1 MAQGSASGLHGEREW
16 LTVRAVAGMCGLACM
31 LAGAAAGAAAQELT
45 GTLDVQVVPERP
57 SYTYRVGE
65 PVAFVIEVR
74 RDGHLL
80 PDVPVRY
87 EYGPEMMPPAGEG
100 TATSGTAPLRVEA
113 GRLAQPGFL
122 RLVATAT
129 LGDRTYRGVGT
140 AAVDP
145 DAIAPTVP
153 NPPDFDSFWA
163 NGTAQLAKVPVAPT
177 RELLPTYSTPTTNVY
192 HVSLQTTGVGPDS
205 ISRVYGILCEPKAPG
220 RYPALLSVPG
230 AGIRPY
236 RGLIDPCER
245 GIITLQIGIHGIP
258 VTLDPTVYS
267 SLAAGGLARYMTI
280 NIDDRDRYY
289 YRRVYLAT
297 VRANDYLTS
306 LPNYDGANLGVVGG
320 SQGGALAIVTAAL
333 DPRVKGLASS
343 YPALADVTGY
353 LHGRAGG
360 WPHFFA
366 PTRPGAGPTD
376 EKLATLPYF
385 DVVNF
390 ARRLR
395 VPGVYTWGYNDE
407 TCPPTSIHAAYNVIT
422 APKSWLLALETGH
435 NTTPEQTVRMQ
446 AWMEQLLKTGQAPAA
461 IPATLPLVTQAVP

>member
-1 MAQGSASGLHGEREW
+1 MWMCAARNGWRGVGLLAL
-16 LTVRAVAGMCGLACM
+16 LTLVAGRAES
-31 LAGAAAGAAAQELT
+31 QELT
-45 GTLDVQVVPERP
+45 GTVQVRVVPERA
-57 SYTYRVGE
+57 SWTYEVGE
-65 PVAFVIEVR
+65 PVAFTVDVR
-74 RDGHLL
+74 RDGHPLVG
-80 PDVPVRY
+80 VPVRY
-87 EYGPEMMPPAGEG
+87 EYGPEMMPAAVEGEATTG
-100 TATSGTAPLRVEA
+100 ETALRVEA
-113 GRLAQPGFL
+113 GTMQQPGFL

-129 LGDRTYRGVGT
+129 VGERSYRGVGT
-140 AAVDP
+140 AGVDP
-145 DAIAPTVP
+145 ARIQPTVTDP
-153 NPPDFDSFWA
+153 ADFDAFWEA
-163 NGTAQLAKVPVAPT
+163 GRTQLATIPMAAT
-177 RELLPTYSTPTTNVY
+177 RELLPTYSTPSANVY

-205 ISRVYGILCEPKAPG
+205 ISRVYGILCEPRAPG

-245 GIITLQIGIHGIP
+245 GIITLQIGIHGLP

-306 LPNYDGANLGVVGG
+306 LDNYDGTNLGVVGG

-333 DPRVKGLASS
+333 DARVKGLAAS

-353 LHGRAGG
+353 VHGRAGG
-360 WPHFFA
+360 WPHFFH

-395 VPGVYTWGYNDE
+395 VPGIYTWGYNDE
-407 TCPPTSIHAAYNVIT
+407 TCPPTSIHAAFNVIT
-422 APKSWLLALETGH
+422 SPKAWLLALETGH

-446 AWMEQLLKTGQAPAA
+446 AWMEALLKTGRAPE
-461 IPATLPLVTQAVP
+461 AVPTSLPARPTSQP

>member
-1 MAQGSASGLHGEREW
+1 MRTRCWRPGRSCAGVLVLAL
-16 LTVRAVAGMCGLACM
+16 LAAVPI
-31 LAGAAAGAAAQELT
+31 AARGQELT
-45 GTLDVQVVPERP
+45 GTLQVRVVPERP
-57 SYTYRVGE
+57 SWTYRVGE
-65 PVAFVIEVR
+65 PIAFTIDVR
-74 RDGHLL
+74 RDGHPLSG
-80 PDVPVRY
+80 VNVRY
-87 EYGPEMMPPAGEG
+87 EFGPEMLPPTGKGE
-100 TATSGTAPLRVEA
+100 ATTGAAPLRVEA
-113 GRLAQPGFL
+113 GAMSQPGFL

-129 LGDRTYRGVGT
+129 HGDRRYRGVGT
-140 AAVDP
+140 AGVEP
-145 DAIAPTVP
+145 ERIQPTVEHP
-153 NPPDFDSFWA
+153 ADFDTFWSTGKA
-163 NGTAQLAKVPVAPT
+163 ELAAIPVAAT
-177 RELLPTYSTPTTNVY
+177 RELLPTYSTPATNVY
-192 HVSLQTTGVGPDS
+192 HVSLQTAGVGPDT
-205 ISRVYGILCEPKAPG
+205 ISRVYGILCEPSAPG

-236 RGLIDPCER
+236 RGLIEPCER

-258 VTLDPTVYS
+258 VTLDPSVYS

-306 LPNYDGANLGVVGG
+306 LPNYDGSNLGVVGG

-360 WPHFFA
+360 WPHFFH

-376 EKLATLPYF
+376 DKRATLPYF

-390 ARRLR
+390 ARRVR
-395 VPGVYTWGYNDE
+395 VPGIYTWGYNDE
-407 TCPPTSIHAAYNVIT
+407 TCPPTSIHAAFNVID
-422 APKSWLLALETGH
+422 APKAWLLALETGH
-435 NTTPEQTVRMQ
+435 STTPEQTVRMQ
-446 AWMEQLLKTGQAPAA
+446 AWMEELLKTGRAPDA
-461 IPATLPLVTQAVP
+461 IPATLTTTAR

>member
-1 MAQGSASGLHGEREW
+1 MTQWRTGLFRVVTAIAVVAGVSGLAR
-16 LTVRAVAGMCGLACM
+16 
-31 LAGAAAGAAAQELT
+31 AQELT

-65 PVAFVIEVR
+65 PVTFLIEVR

-87 EYGPEMMPPAGEG
+87 EYGPEMIEPAGEG
-100 TATSGTAPLRVEA
+100 TATSGTSALRVQA
-113 GRLAQPGFL
+113 GSLTQPGFL

-129 LGDRTYRGVGT
+129 LGARTYRGVGT

-145 DAIAPTVP
+145 GAIAPTVP
-153 NPPDFDSFWA
+153 NPPDFDAFWA
-163 NGTAQLAKVPVAPT
+163 DGKAQLAKVPMSPT

-192 HVSLQTTGVGPDS
+192 HVSLQTAGVGPDS
-205 ISRVYGILCEPKAPG
+205 TSRVYGILCEPKAPG

-306 LPNYDGANLGVVGG
+306 LPNYDGSNLGVVGG

-366 PTRPGAGPTD
+366 PTRPGAGPTA

-395 VPGVYTWGYNDE
+395 VPGIYTWGFNDE

-422 APKSWLLALETGH
+422 APKAWLLALETGH

-446 AWMEQLLKTGQAPAA
+446 AWMEELLTTGRAPLSVPAA
-461 IPATLPLVTQAVP
+461 LPVRTAAP

>member
-1 MAQGSASGLHGEREW
+1 MTKWRTGLSRVVAAIVVVAGLSGL
-16 LTVRAVAGMCGLACM
+16 VR
-31 LAGAAAGAAAQELT
+31 AQELT

-57 SYTYRVGE
+57 TYTYRVGE
-65 PVAFVIEVR
+65 PVTFLIEVR

-87 EYGPEMMPPAGEG
+87 EYGPEMMPPTGTG
-100 TATSGTAPLRVEA
+100 TATSGGSTLRVEA
-113 GRLAQPGFL
+113 GSLAQPGFL

-129 LGDRTYRGVGT
+129 YGERTYRGVGT
-140 AAVDP
+140 AGVDP
-145 DAIAPTVP
+145 AAIAPTVP
-153 NPPDFDSFWA
+153 DPPDFDAFWSD
-163 NGTAQLAKVPVAPT
+163 GKAQLVKVPMS
-177 RELLPTYSTPTTNVY
+177 PTYSTPTTNVY
-192 HVSLQTTGVGPDS
+192 HVSLQTAGVGPDS
-205 ISRVYGILCEPKAPG
+205 TSRVYGILCEPKAPG

-306 LPNYDGANLGVVGG
+306 LPNYDGTNLGVVGG

-353 LHGRAGG
+353 VHGRAGG

-395 VPGVYTWGYNDE
+395 VPGIYTWGFNDE

-422 APKSWLLALETGH
+422 APKAWLLALETGH

-446 AWMEQLLKTGQAPAA
+446 AWMEELLKTGRAPLSVPMALPVRTDA
-461 IPATLPLVTQAVP
+461 SERRPYQTLAQAVP